1 VSASDNLG
9 LQFGPQPLFH
19 GSMRP
24 TLGQKRSNGITPVA
38 SRRGAVPTYASDE
51 GKGHDPTQAF
61 ATDDPGTAWK
71 YAETA
76 WGDDPYGRR
85 PSMYAVLPK
94 RPGSIEPDPD
104 PTAFGNKAGHQD
116 YQSREGFKVIRKMP
130 FPKDWGDPTDWDR

>member
-1 VSASDNLG
+1 MSASDNLG

-24 TLGQKRSNGITPVA
+24 RLKEITPTA
-38 SRRGAVPTYASDE
+38 QRGKRAQNTYDNHSPDNAY
-51 GKGHDPTQAF
+51 

-71 YAETA
+71 YAENS
-76 WGDDPYGRR
+76 WGNDLYGRR

-94 RPGSIEPDPD
+94 GKIEPDPD
-104 PTAFGNKAGHQD
+104 PTSFGNKAGHKD

-130 FPKDWGDPTDWDR
+130 FPKDWGDPEDWDR